1 MARKRPEGPVTWS
14 DIDRI
19 LADPKSKEF
28 KDLRDRVAH
37 MHLTKAF
44 ASHLREFSTGALRV
58 VSSRREGSDV
68 PLRVGGPLLVAD
80 EVVEALAL
88 DSHPMVLKVRAQQA
102 ERWRI
107 RVSLGP
113 NERRP
118 FTKVFMFRDGE
129 RITVQIDGSI
139 LDHWVL
145 TAGARTTGS
154 PSPVRARSRAAPVES
169 PRP

>member
-1 MARKRPEGPVTWS
+1 MASKRPQGSVTWP

-19 LADPKSKEF
+19 LADPKSKDF
-28 KDLRDRVAH
+28 RDLRDRVAH
-37 MHLTKAF
+37 MYLTRTF
-44 ASHLREFSTGALRV
+44 ASHLREFFTGALRV
-58 VSSRREGSDV
+58 VSSSREGSDV
-68 PLRVGGPLLVAD
+68 PPRAVGSLCVVDDVVAS
-80 EVVEALAL
+80 LAL
-88 DSHPMVLKVRAQQA
+88 DSHPMVLKVREQQA

-129 RITVQIDGSI
+129 RIIVQIDGSI
-139 LDHWVL
+139 LDHWIL
-145 TAGARTTGS
+145 PAEARFPGS
-154 PSPVRARSRAAPVES
+154 PAPVRARSRAAPVES